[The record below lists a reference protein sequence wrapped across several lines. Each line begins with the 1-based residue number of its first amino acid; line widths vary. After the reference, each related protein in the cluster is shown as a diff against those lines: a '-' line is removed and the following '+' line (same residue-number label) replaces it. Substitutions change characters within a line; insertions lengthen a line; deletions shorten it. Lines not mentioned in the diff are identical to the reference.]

1 MTRAAR
7 ANLPRLPVLRLVV
20 FEFVGLVVGV
30 AVEPVAVGEFFEPI
44 RLGIVRRVAVVH
56 KHE

>member
-1 MTRAAR
+1 
-7 ANLPRLPVLRLVV
+7 LRLVV